1 MQYLGYAYNIL
12 GILGAALI
20 IAAYLLLQINRLK
33 PDGAPYL
40 LMNAA
45 GALFIIL
52 SLIFSWNLAAFI
64 IEIFW
69 LLISIYGLIK
79 CLIRTKHPS

>member
-1 MQYLGYAYNIL
+1 MQYIDYAYDIPGL
-12 GILGAALI
+12 IGAASI
-20 IAAYLLLQINRLK
+20 IVAYLLLQMNKLK

-40 LMNAA
+40 LMNIL
-45 GALFIIL
+45 GALLIII

-69 LLISIYGLIK
+69 LLISIFGLMK
-79 CLIRTKHPS
+79 YLIRTKRQS